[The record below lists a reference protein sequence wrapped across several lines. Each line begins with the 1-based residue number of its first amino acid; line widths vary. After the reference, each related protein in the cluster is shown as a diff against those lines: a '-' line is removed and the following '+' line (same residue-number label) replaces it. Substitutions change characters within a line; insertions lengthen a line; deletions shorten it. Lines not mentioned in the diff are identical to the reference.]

1 MIDIS
6 NLTSLITAFRQETEQ
21 GSISPETLGA
31 LLQAIANQLQSA
43 TTDQEQT
50 KLTNIYNNLLKMGN
64 FLVNLTQGDTDRNN
78 VLGDYYLYDPIA
90 GVFSAQRSQVL
101 IKQATT
107 ERAGAMR
114 AQQVIDLNAAK
125 KGVATLE
132 DAVSNIES
140 AMATTNA
147 NNSNRFDELDQM
159 LLEMNGYIE
168 SVDGVSQTNAEN
180 IETLSSRVDNINNRA
195 APIRRGTI
203 TIDHTSITSP
213 VGNYFRYNMADG
225 HYDLVRG
232 GMLIGRAISYQYG
245 NFRVFDVVGLCH
257 INSNTFV
264 YQDTLAHILVRVA
277 QNGLIVTNGTID
289 HVDLQN
295 QINKKQ
301 DQLKAGAGIEISG
314 NTISVNVV
322 PETSYTLDFAASD
335 GVISGNF
342 DKTIYNELR
351 QAIEDN
357 KTIVLISDVTIIT
370 GVSTVLAD
378 GYIVIRYCVPRIQDD
393 NATVVLSVYEL
404 KLSETTY
411 TSKSIHK
418 VLSAA

>member
-43 TTDQEQT
+43 TTDQEQS

-64 FLVNLTQGDTDRNN
+64 CLTNLAQGDTDRNN
-78 VLGDYYLYDPIA
+78 VLGDYTFYNVVSGIP
-90 GVFSAQRSQVL
+90 SAQRGQVL

-132 DAVSNIES
+132 DAVAQINTQLEELNGSIES
-140 AMATTNA
+140 TDGIVQTLADDMYNAKSNLTT
-147 NNSNRFDELDQM
+147 L
-159 LLEMNGYIE
+159 
-168 SVDGVSQTNAEN
+168 
-180 IETLSSRVDNINNRA
+180 NNRVSVV
-195 APIRRGTI
+195 PIRRGVI
-203 TIDHTSITSP
+203 TIDTSSITSP
-213 VGNYFRYNMADG
+213 AGNYFKYSMADG

-232 GMLIGRAISYQYG
+232 GMLIGRAVSYQYG
-245 NFRVFDVVGLCH
+245 NFRMFDVVGLCH
-257 INSNTFV
+257 INSNSFV

-295 QINKKQ
+295 QINE
-301 DQLKAGAGIEISG
+301 LKFKERPFSQSDGSNTISG
-314 NTISVNVV
+314 NCVVHGSLCTIVGRAYIDADNVSISALLPVAAADEKNLPEAFIYYEDTMQWVRVYLFTDVAGTHISATIPEDFMNGGEVNV
-322 PETSYTLDFAASD
+322 SFS
-335 GVISGNF
+335 ISLMI
-342 DKTIYNELR
+342 K
-351 QAIEDN
+351 A
-357 KTIVLISDVTIIT
+357 
-370 GVSTVLAD
+370 
-378 GYIVIRYCVPRIQDD
+378 
-393 NATVVLSVYEL
+393 
-404 KLSETTY
+404 
-411 TSKSIHK
+411 
-418 VLSAA
+418 

>member
-1 MIDIS
+1 MIDIT

-43 TTDQEQT
+43 TTDQEQS

-64 FLVNLTQGDTDRNN
+64 CLTNLAQGDTDRNN
-78 VLGDYYLYDPIA
+78 VLGDYTFYNVVSGIP
-90 GVFSAQRSQVL
+90 SAQRGQVL

-125 KGVATLE
+125 KGVSMLE

-140 AMATTNA
+140 AMATSNA
-147 NNSNRFDELDQM
+147 DNSTRFDEIEQT

-168 SVDGVSQTNAEN
+168 SVDGVSQTNADN
-180 IETLSSRVDNINNRA
+180 IETLFSRVDNLNNRA
-195 APIRRGTI
+195 APVRRGAI

-295 QINKKQ
+295 QINLKQ
-301 DQLKAGAGIEISG
+301 DRLEAGAGIEISG

-322 PETSYTLDFAASD
+322 PETTYTLNFAASD

-342 DKTIYNELR
+342 DETIYNELR

-357 KTIVLISDVTIIT
+357 KTIVVISDVTIIT

-393 NATVVLSVYEL
+393 NATVVLGVYEL